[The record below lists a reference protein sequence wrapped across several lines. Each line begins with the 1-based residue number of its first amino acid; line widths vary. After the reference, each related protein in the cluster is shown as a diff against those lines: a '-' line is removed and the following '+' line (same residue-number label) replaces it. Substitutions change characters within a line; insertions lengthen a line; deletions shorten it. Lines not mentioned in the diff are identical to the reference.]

1 MKATLEFNDEEK
13 HELQLAINAGL
24 LYSTL
29 WDASQEIRKLLKY
42 REDLNFTEEQKNAIQ
57 CIMGDIEETINYID
71 IR

>member
-1 MKATLEFNDEEK
+1 MKTTLEFNDEEK

-42 REDLNFTEEQKNAIQ
+42 REDLNFTEEQGNAIQ
-57 CIMGDIEETINYID
+57 CIREDIEETINYID